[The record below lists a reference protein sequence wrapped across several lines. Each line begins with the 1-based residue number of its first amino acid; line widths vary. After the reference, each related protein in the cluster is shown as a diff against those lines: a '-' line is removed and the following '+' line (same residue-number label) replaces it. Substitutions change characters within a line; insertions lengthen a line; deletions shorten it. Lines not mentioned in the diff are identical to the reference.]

1 MDFTGITPLPI
12 AMPPQKKGNGKTLD
26 EIAAH
31 ATPTERRLWEALTEV
46 MDPEYPIS
54 VVDMGLIYGVHEQGG
69 QVRVDLTFTSMGC
82 PCMEYIISDIRERLE
97 AESGV
102 QGVKI
107 EVVWVPAWTRQRLTA
122 EGRAQLAAWGVGTGE
137 VL

>member
-1 MDFTGITPLPI
+1 MDFTAMPPLPI
-12 AMPPQKKGNGKTLD
+12 AMPPQKKGHGRCLD
-26 EIAAH
+26 DVAASVSP
-31 ATPTERRLWEALTEV
+31 AERRLWEALTEV

-54 VVDMGLIYGVHEQGG
+54 VVDLGLIYGVHEQGG
-69 QVRVDLTFTSMGC
+69 DVRVDLTFTSMGC

-102 QGVKI
+102 RRVDI
-107 EVVWVPAWTRQRLTA
+107 EVVWVPAWTRQRLSP

>member
-1 MDFTGITPLPI
+1 MDVTGLTALPI
-12 AMPPQKKGNGKTLD
+12 AMPPAKKGNGRTLD
-26 EIAAH
+26 DLTVN

-46 MDPEYPIS
+46 TDPEYPIS
-54 VVDMGLIYGVHEQGG
+54 VVDMGLIYGVQEEGG
-69 QVRVDLTFTSMGC
+69 QVRVNLTFTSMGC

-97 AESGV
+97 QEPDV
-102 QGVKI
+102 QAVNI

-137 VL
+137 AL